1 MRLRMCKI
9 IKKLKKTFT
18 LDPVQILCKGNIHSG
33 EVTWSKVFL
42 TPSQKRANSSLLEQ
56 IPYQKGFSLEEDK
69 QEITKV
75 VSLVKMV
82 ENLPNPN
89 QFP

>member
-1 MRLRMCKI
+1 MR
-9 IKKLKKTFT
+9 
-18 LDPVQILCKGNIHSG
+18 
-33 EVTWSKVFL
+33 SKVEKSVFD
-42 TPSQKRANSSLLEQ
+42 PFPKRPNSFLLEQ
-56 IPYQKGFSLEEDK
+56 IPFQMGFSVEEGK